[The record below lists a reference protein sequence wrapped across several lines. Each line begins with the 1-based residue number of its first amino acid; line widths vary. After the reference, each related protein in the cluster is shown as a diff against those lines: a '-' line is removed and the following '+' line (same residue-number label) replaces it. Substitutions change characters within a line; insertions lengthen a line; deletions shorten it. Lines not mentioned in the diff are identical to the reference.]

1 MPIKNK
7 INELNKWV
15 GNNISID
22 EKFLS
27 IKKFETVLCESQL
40 YDKKPVNAPKE
51 EKIKIQRR
59 R

>member
-1 MPIKNK
+1 M
-7 INELNKWV
+7 L
-15 GNNISID
+15 SIVLILKK
-22 EKFLS
+22 EPERKLIGT

-40 YDKKPVNAPKE
+40 YDKKPVKAPKE